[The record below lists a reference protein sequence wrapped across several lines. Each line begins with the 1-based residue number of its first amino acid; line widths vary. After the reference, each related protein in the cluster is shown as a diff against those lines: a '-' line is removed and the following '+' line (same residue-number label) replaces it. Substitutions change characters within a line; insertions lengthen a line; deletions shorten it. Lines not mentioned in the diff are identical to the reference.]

1 MNLADTHKWLEF
13 AKETA
18 LAGGKLAKRLSA
30 GPISV
35 QRKGAV
41 DLVTNADLAAERLVI
56 ERIRDSF
63 PDHEILSEEAGGSGA
78 GSFVWIIDPLDG
90 TTNYAHGFPV
100 YACSVALQVDGEMV
114 AGAVYEPNLDEL
126 FWANKSGGAY
136 LNGKPI
142 HVSSVNDLNAA
153 LLATGFPYDL
163 RERPREVLDIFE
175 KLSLVSQGMRR
186 AGAAAV
192 DLCFL
197 ACGRIDGFWELGLK
211 PWDAAAAGL
220 IVEEAGGRLTN
231 LFGGAFDLNV
241 PEILATNG
249 RMHQEMLEVIGW
261 H

>member
-1 MNLADTHKWLEF
+1 MSSTDISKWLEF

-18 LAGGKLAKRLSA
+18 LAGGKLAKQMS
-30 GPISV
+30 GGSV
-35 QRKGAV
+35 EVRRKGAV
-41 DLVTNADLAAERLVI
+41 DLVTDADLAAERLVI
-56 ERIRDSF
+56 ERIRTAF
-63 PDHEILSEEAGGSGA
+63 PDHVILSEEAGSSGV
-78 GSFVWIIDPLDG
+78 GPYVWIIDPLDG
-90 TTNYAHGFPV
+90 TTNFAHGFPI
-100 YACSVALQVDGEMV
+100 YACSVALQVEGEVV

-126 FWANKSGGAY
+126 FWAGKSGGAY

-142 HVSSVNDLNAA
+142 NVSSVDYLEAA

-163 RERPREVLDIFE
+163 RDRPREVLDIFE

-220 IVEEAGGRLTN
+220 IVEEAGGRVTN
-231 LFGGAFDLNV
+231 LFGGPFDLDV
-241 PEILATNG
+241 PEILASNG
-249 RMHQEMLEVIGW
+249 LMHQEMLEIIRQS
-261 H
+261 